1 MRPQVAGQLV
11 REYLYAYVA
20 VSPRDGRMSSLVLPW
35 VDTQLMSL
43 FLAHTAA
50 QFAPEH
56 CVLFLDGAGWHK
68 AHQLSVPSNMRLLP
82 LPPYS
87 PELNPAEHVW
97 DYVRENDMRNRI
109 FDDLDEV
116 MDSVSTSLHRL
127 HQQPETLRSMIAFPW
142 ILEAAA

>member
-1 MRPQVAGQLV
+1 VDRGTETRILLCLTPAEGSNKTGG
-11 REYLYAYVA
+11 EE
-20 VSPRDGRMSSLVLPW
+20 SLHFAAFFFVFFR
-35 VDTQLMSL
+35 L

-68 AHQLSVPSNMRLLP
+68 AHEPSVPSNMRLLP

-87 PELNPAEHVW
+87 PEPSPAQHLW
-97 DYVRENDMRNRI
+97 GYVRENHMRNRI

-142 ILEAAA
+142 LLEAAA